1 MLRFPVIQLP
11 AHFVSPKAKRWL
23 IATAGCAAVA
33 LFTYLFVSGFPTIS
47 AQSPEGG
54 VFVEGKIELAPG
66 GDLNSNNA
74 VDAGDTVALTFRIR
88 NLTDT
93 EYPFA
98 TLQTGV
104 DSAMLYDIWN
114 LSGAASLSEVNN
126 TISFPNL
133 RLPAHSKQFVTV
145 EGTLKYF
152 TEGQHQLILTPQLLD
167 RHGSPLG
174 TVIPNDHAIRP
185 VGLWIGELPPWIA
198 FPGISPSPSP
208 TPEATP
214 EATPEPTATLA
225 PEITPEPTAIPTPV
239 VTDTPILT
247 PTIDPSPTPEPTIT
261 PSPAL

>member
-1 MLRFPVIQLP
+1 MLRLPVIQLP

-88 NLTDT
+88 NLTDN
-93 EYPFA
+93 EYSFA

-133 RLPAHSKQFVTV
+133 RLPANSKQFVTV
-145 EGTLKYF
+145 EGTLKHF
-152 TEGQHQLILTPQLLD
+152 TEGQHQLILAPQLLD
-167 RHGSPLG
+167 RNGSPFG

-214 EATPEPTATLA
+214 EATLEPSAVPT
-225 PEITPEPTAIPTPV
+225 PEITPESTATVTPTATS
-239 VTDTPILT
+239 TLT
-247 PTIDPSPTPEPTIT
+247 PTIAPSPTPEPTIT
-261 PSPAL
+261 PLPTL